1 MSYKIPI
8 GLPQDPK
15 LTVIARAAQ
24 VKRGVALGVW
34 VALLDHAARAKPRGS
49 LAAAAPDEIA
59 ATLECSAT
67 EVAAVIAALRD
78 KKMITAEQS
87 VAHWQR
93 YQKLSTPRVRAHRA
107 QNRIDAHRAQNR
119 IDAHRAQKE
128 NAAAPET
135 DATRRDRLQK
145 EMNRRRGKSDK
156 PQAVL
161 M

>member
-107 QNRIDAHRAQNR
+107 QNRIDAHRAQ
-119 IDAHRAQKE
+119 KE